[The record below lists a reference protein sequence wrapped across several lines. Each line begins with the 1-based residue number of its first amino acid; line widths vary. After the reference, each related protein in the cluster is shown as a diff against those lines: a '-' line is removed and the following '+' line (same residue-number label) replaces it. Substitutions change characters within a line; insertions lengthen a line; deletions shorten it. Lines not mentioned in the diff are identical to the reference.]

1 MKQDRFANYA
11 QALLSFAKEEN
22 NVQGYKTDVLYVLS
36 VLNENAELVEFL
48 ASMSAS
54 ESAINSVIDSVF
66 GELKSKHLCSF
77 LKLLSAKH
85 ISRHYDKIFSSFI
98 SLCNQELGVKEG
110 IIYSVDEMSGDD
122 IKRIEESLSKRL
134 NSKVYLENRID
145 HDLIG
150 GYKISIDGKVYDSSV
165 VSKLNR
171 LKAVL
176 YKTEGGK

>member
-1 MKQDRFANYA
+1 MNKDRYANYA

-22 NVQGYKTDVLYVLS
+22 DVQGYKNDVLYVS
-36 VLNENAELVEFL
+36 NVLDENKELVEFL
-48 ASMSAS
+48 SSMSVS
-54 ESAINSVIDSVF
+54 ETGINSVIDSVF
-66 GELKSKHLCSF
+66 GNLKSKHLCSF

-85 ISRHYDKIFSSFI
+85 ISRHYDKIFSAFI
-98 SLCNQELGVKEG
+98 SLSNAELGVKEG
-110 IIYSVDEMSGDD
+110 IIYSVDEMSSDD
-122 IKRIEESLSKRL
+122 IKKIEESLSKRL
-134 NSKVYLENRID
+134 ESKVYLENRID